1 MQSSAIRT
9 KFLEYFEKNGHTIIP
24 SSSLVP
30 VNDPTLLFTNAGM
43 VQFKDVFL
51 GKEQLRDKN
60 GEIVTR
66 AVTCQRCLRAG
77 GKHNDLEN
85 VGYTT
90 RHHTFFEM
98 LGNFSFGDYFKK
110 EAIHYAWDFLTNELG
125 IPSERLL
132 VTVHEK
138 DKEAEKLWGEE
149 FSKSNKH
156 PQSAIIH
163 CGDKDNFWSMGDTGP
178 CGYCSEIFY
187 DHDPD
192 GKLGLKGGK
201 PGAPDEGGE
210 RYVEIW
216 NLVFMQFYRDNKS
229 NLTPLPKPSV
239 DTGMGLERIAAVMQ
253 RKSPES
259 KSTEICNIKNEIWS
273 GNISEEYDLNSE
285 SPSNLEIYDN
295 YDIDIF
301 KKLIDNFNAIV
312 SADSDEKIQRKIKN
326 NNSNDFII
334 AKRIVVDHIRS
345 AVFLIADGLL
355 PSNEGRGYVLRSIIR
370 RAIYY
375 LYKVGLYRNRFF
387 PYFAPMSGTVIA
399 LMGGMPHQAINAK
412 DCINVYPELELEA
425 KADNIRSIIAN
436 EEKPFV
442 ETLER
447 GEKILNQELDNL
459 EKKGIKIIP
468 GVIAFNL
475 HDTYGFPI
483 VLTMEIAKK
492 RDFMVDL
499 IEFEAEMEKQR
510 ERSRAASK
518 FGVTKGF
525 SGTYGGVTEFVGYEK
540 TTCNTNI
547 HMLFSTDQ
555 TLPAKPG
562 TSSAAPENNL
572 QENEHGIVI
581 LNQTPFYAE
590 SGGQVGDIGKISFN
604 ENCCFIVSNTTKYGT
619 LYLHHGKMTKG
630 SFSIGNHVK
639 AEINEENRT
648 AIKLNHSSAHLL
660 HRALQEVLG
669 DHATQRGS
677 LVDAKKLRF
686 DFAHFSALTTEELHK
701 IESIV
706 NAQIRANLI
715 VKTTIMSLEEA
726 KKAGAVAL
734 FGEKYGDKVR
744 VVKMG
749 DFSSELCGGTHVNQ
763 TGEIGILQITSESGV
778 ASGIRRIEA
787 ITGANAL
794 EWITQNT
801 TELKKAAEL
810 LNTNIDQ
817 VCVKLQHGFTE
828 KRALEKELTQIK
840 TALASNKGNDL
851 VSQAQKIG
859 GINVLAAKIENVDS
873 KTLRQTLD
881 TLKEKLQPAVVFLAT
896 VNADKIQLVAG
907 VSKDICAKFKA
918 NELLQYVAKQVDGT
932 GGGRPDMAQG
942 GGTNVANLDMA
953 LQSVAGYVNKIAI

>member
-9 KFLEYFEKNGHTIIP
+9 KFLEYFKKNGHTIIP

-51 GKEQLRDKN
+51 GKEQRRDKN

-125 IPSERLL
+125 IPSEKLL
-132 VTVHEK
+132 ITVHEK
-138 DKEAEKLWGEE
+138 DTEAAQLWAEE
-149 FSKSNKH
+149 FKKSGKF
-156 PQSAIIH
+156 PQGGIEEGIIR
-163 CGDKDNFWSMGDTGP
+163 CGDKDNFWAMGETGP

-187 DHDPD
+187 DHDFD
-192 GKLGLKGGK
+192 ESKKLPGGK
-201 PGAPDEGGE
+201 PGAHDEGGE

-216 NLVFMQFYRDNKS
+216 NLVFMQFERDNKG

-253 RKSPES
+253 GKYDNYTTDDFTTLSQEVDHLIKQEKDS
-259 KSTEICNIKNEIWS
+259 INELSQYDFHSTEEHKNELKIA
-273 GNISEEYDLNSE
+273 GRVIADHVRAIVFLIKDNV
-285 SPSNLEIYDN
+285 SPSNE
-295 YDIDIF
+295 
-301 KKLIDNFNAIV
+301 
-312 SADSDEKIQRKIKN
+312 R
-326 NNSNDFII
+326 
-334 AKRIVVDHIRS
+334 
-345 AVFLIADGLL
+345 
-355 PSNEGRGYVLRSIIR
+355 RGYVLRSIMR
-370 RAIYY
+370 RAIYH
-375 LYKVGLYRNRFF
+375 LYIVGAYANKELSVWLPRLAGIFIDGIGIEN
-387 PYFAPMSGTVIA
+387 I
-399 LMGGMPHQAINAK
+399 
-412 DCINVYPELELEA
+412 YPELQFETDQKKYIAL
-425 KADNIRSIIAN
+425 KPLMKIIGD
-436 EEKPFV
+436 EERQFL
-442 ETLER
+442 ETLSN
-447 GEKILNQELDNL
+447 GVKILDKEINKL
-459 EKKGIKIIP
+459 KSKILP
-468 GVIAFNL
+468 GTIVFRL
-475 HDTYGFPI
+475 HDTFGFPA
-483 VLTMEIAKK
+483 VLTEEIAKK
-492 RDFMVDL
+492 HGLTIDQAG
-499 IEFEAEMEKQR
+499 FEEEMEKQR

-518 FGVTKGF
+518 FGTKGELKL
-525 SGTYGGVTEFVGYEK
+525 SLDGATEFVGYE
-540 TTCNTNI
+540 TTFCEAKI
-547 HMLFSTDQ
+547 RALFDLDGLPIEYLQTD
-555 TLPAKPG
+555 
-562 TSSAAPENNL
+562 E
-572 QENEHGIVI
+572 EGIIV
-581 LNQTPFYAE
+581 LDKTPFYAE
-590 SGGQVGDIGKISFN
+590 SGGQVGDIGYLSTKERFQ
-604 ENCCFIVSNTTKYGT
+604 FQVLDTKKYGA
-619 LYLHHGKMTKG
+619 LYLHKGIVKCG
-630 SFSIGNHVK
+630 SFTKDTLVEAK
-639 AEINEENRT
+639 VDEANRT

-660 HRALQEVLG
+660 HKALQEVLG

-686 DFAHFSALTTEELHK
+686 DFAHFSALTTEELHT
-701 IESIV
+701 IANIV
-706 NAQIRANLI
+706 NAQIRANLT

-763 TGEIGILQITSESGV
+763 TGEIGILQVVSESGV
-778 ASGIRRIEA
+778 AAGIRRIEA
-787 ITGANAL
+787 VTGANAL
-794 EWITQNT
+794 EWVTQNT

-840 TALASNKGNDL
+840 SELANNKGKDL
-851 VSQAQKIG
+851 VTQAKQVG
-859 GINVLAAKIENVDS
+859 GINVLAAKIENANS

-881 TLKEKLQPAVVFLAT
+881 TLKEKLQPAVVLLAT
-896 VNADKIQLVAG
+896 VNADKIQLVVG
-907 VSKDICAKFKA
+907 VSKDICEKFKA

-942 GGTNVANLDMA
+942 GGTNIANLDVA
-953 LQSVAGYVNKIAI
+953 LQSVTGYVNKIAI